1 MTNNNAHQLP
11 ALIKVSS
18 FMQPQRF
25 SLQSAQARSLG
36 SAACLVL
43 SGKVR
48 DPRFLRRWRQK
59 VSESITSP
67 ACRARRQRGL
77 RPSALTEVLR
87 SPRLVEQSR
96 AHLGFGDSRLR
107 KPSPWRTDTLYAT
120 VKTTK
125 DTNFQVST
133 TKNNRINQETPN
145 HEVHAHVN
153 SQVDCTQG
161 CTRVPEGLRFNE
173 LLSSG
178 GRRGRLDCFRPGSIR
193 GCFQCQTSGNNT

>member
-1 MTNNNAHQLP
+1 MCFHFLSDPGNPRPTKLNFLLEVGIENLVNIILAIQQVLTLYIYIMTNNNAHQLP

-25 SLQSAQARSLG
+25 SLQSARARSLG

-48 DPRFLRRWRQK
+48 DPRFLRRCRQK
-59 VSESITSP
+59 VSESITSS
-67 ACRARRQRGL
+67 ACRAQRQRGL

-120 VKTTK
+120 VKTTRTQIFRSQQLK
-125 DTNFQVST
+125 TTAST
-133 TKNNRINQETPN
+133 RKHQT
-145 HEVHAHVN
+145 
-153 SQVDCTQG
+153 
-161 CTRVPEGLRFNE
+161 TR
-173 LLSSG
+173 S
-178 GRRGRLDCFRPGSIR
+178 
-193 GCFQCQTSGNNT
+193 THT